1 MKLKL
6 GLMVMIVF
14 LAGCATEYAP
24 SHGGDGYSE
33 TQLSETSFQI
43 TFRGN
48 TKTTPERAYD
58 FAMLRA
64 AEIAISKGRQFFKV
78 SSLAS
83 GDNGMAGAMIN
94 GAFIAKKKP
103 EVALSIKLVE
113 NNASDDCLEASFV
126 IKSIRA
132 KYQMMTR

>member
-64 AEIAISKGRQFFKV
+64 AEITISKGRQFFKV
-78 SSLAS
+78 S
-83 GDNGMAGAMIN
+83 
-94 GAFIAKKKP
+94 
-103 EVALSIKLVE
+103 
-113 NNASDDCLEASFV
+113 
-126 IKSIRA
+126 
-132 KYQMMTR
+132 

>member
-1 MKLKL
+1 
-6 GLMVMIVF
+6 
-14 LAGCATEYAP
+14 
-24 SHGGDGYSE
+24 
-33 TQLSETSFQI
+33 
-43 TFRGN
+43 
-48 TKTTPERAYD
+48 
-58 FAMLRA
+58 MLRA
-64 AEIAISKGRQFFKV
+64 AEIAISKGKQFFKV

-132 KYQMMTR
+132 KYQMTRR

>member
-1 MKLKL
+1 MNRNLWL
-6 GLMVMIVF
+6 VGTLML

-24 SHGGDGYSE
+24 SYGGDGYSE

-64 AEIAISKGRQFFKV
+64 AEITISKGRQFFKV

-103 EVALSIKLVE
+103 EVALSIKLLE
-113 NNASDDCLEASFV
+113 KKTSDDCLEAAFV
-126 IKSIRA
+126 RKSIRA
-132 KYQMMTR
+132 KYQMTEG